1 MEPKRKVLLFGS
13 GLGLSG
19 GVLNKL
25 RTLSSADVSKVFS
38 AVIGRA
44 FGKSGMRLKTKVLVV
59 ADDVSERMEVHLT
72 CAKMP
77 RDPEESTQEFA
88 ADSET

>member
-1 MEPKRKVLLFGS
+1 MSSAVWS
-13 GLGLSG
+13 GLGISG

-44 FGKSGMRLKTKVLVV
+44 FGKSGMRLKPK
-59 ADDVSERMEVHLT
+59 
-72 CAKMP
+72 
-77 RDPEESTQEFA
+77 FW
-88 ADSET
+88 